1 MRGLM
6 CVMTGQSAVPTHPA
20 FWHTH
25 SSLAT
30 SGHGSCSEC
39 VVSEAVTP
47 TLPRIA
53 MWIRIHLAAF
63 NGPCTAA
70 SSVLIGQLAGAL
82 RSPRGAELLL

>member
-1 MRGLM
+1 M

-39 VVSEAVTP
+39 VVSEAVAP

-53 MWIRIHLAAF
+53 MWIRIHRAAF
-63 NGPCTAA
+63 NGPSTAA
-70 SSVLIGQLAGAL
+70 SSVLIGWLAGAR